1 MHPLIL
7 ASSSPYKK
15 MLLERLNIAFSC
27 YSPDIDEAPKLS
39 ESPLALAERLS
50 QGKALAVA
58 KLFPN
63 TVIIGADQVEDLDGE
78 ILGKPGN
85 HEQAIKQ
92 LTAQSGRTMLF
103 HCGLTVMR
111 RDSAGNIEQKSRVNT
126 TEVSFRALNLQQIEN
141 YLRADH
147 PYDCAGSFKA
157 EALGISLFTAVHSN
171 DPSALIGLPLIDCCS
186 LLADFGLKV
195 P

>member
-1 MHPLIL
+1 
-7 ASSSPYKK
+7 
-15 MLLERLNIAFSC
+15 
-27 YSPDIDEAPKLS
+27 
-39 ESPLALAERLS
+39 
-50 QGKALAVA
+50 
-58 KLFPN
+58 
-63 TVIIGADQVEDLDGE
+63 
-78 ILGKPGN
+78 
-85 HEQAIKQ
+85 
-92 LTAQSGRTMLF
+92 
-103 HCGLTVMR
+103 MR

-186 LLADFGLKV
+186 LLADFGLKI